1 MTTSS
6 QEDQVTANKKASHEA
21 LTECLLKQFYFCGGG
36 VGLGAAYGIKRRAG
50 AMPMVIG
57 GLAGTAADF
66 IYGYTVAC
74 KDEAQNYEKSK
85 SSSSGP
91 PLL

>member
-1 MTTSS
+1 MS
-6 QEDQVTANKKASHEA
+6 QEDQQAPTDPKTSQEA

-36 VGLGAAYGIKRRAG
+36 VGLGAAYGIRKRVG
-50 AMPMVIG
+50 AMPMVVG

-74 KDEAQNYEKSK
+74 KEQAQNYEKSR
-85 SSSSGP
+85 SSSSPPP
-91 PLL
+91 PL